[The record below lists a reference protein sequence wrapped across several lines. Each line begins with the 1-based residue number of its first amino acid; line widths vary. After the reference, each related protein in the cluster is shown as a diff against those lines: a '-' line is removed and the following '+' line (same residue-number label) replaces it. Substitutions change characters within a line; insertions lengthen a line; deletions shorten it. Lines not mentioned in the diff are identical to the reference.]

1 MLTTRAGG
9 HTHRGKG
16 KDEGIKKRG
25 ESAEFNIAFCFCCVS
40 HASSA
45 VLLFFF
51 TSVLLT
57 DPHLTFNLLSILQ
70 GWLSFN
76 KMTIPVSMPV
86 HLRVTLTPEKSTSF
100 DPIFLLSYSYFI
112 FIQI

>member
-51 TSVLLT
+51 LHLSSLLI
-57 DPHLTFNLLSILQ
+57 LTLLSISCPFYKA
-70 GWLSFN
+70 GY
-76 KMTIPVSMPV
+76 
-86 HLRVTLTPEKSTSF
+86 HLIK
-100 DPIFLLSYSYFI
+100 
-112 FIQI
+112 